1 MCSNKPLIEGSLQ
14 GTDREELCPM
24 PNIAKLIGG
33 KWKLIVLQILIFQG
47 TKRFIE
53 LRRLIDGITQTMLT
67 NQLRALEADG
77 LVTRTVY
84 AEVPPRVEYTA
95 TPRGMAPEFVAHL
108 LRVRRSS
115 SLARSSSLSGLPTVP
130 TWETDLA
137 VGFGIGA
144 PLHARPLN

>member
-47 TKRFIE
+47 TKRFNE

-77 LVTRTVY
+77 LATRTVY

-95 TPRGMAPEFVAHL
+95 TPRAMALTKMFIAMHEW
-108 LRVRRSS
+108 
-115 SLARSSSLSGLPTVP
+115 
-130 TWETDLA
+130 WED
-137 VGFGIGA
+137 GQKE
-144 PLHARPLN
+144 